1 MNNDIPAS
9 ITRQAHAKINLGIR
23 ILRKRSDGYH
33 DIETV
38 FTRILP
44 YDEIV
49 LQQSDV
55 ITLVCNKPELP
66 TDENNLCIKGSELL
80 RQQFG
85 VKKGA
90 HITLK
95 KQIPLG
101 AGLGGGSSDA
111 AATLLGLVQLW
122 NLATSTET
130 LSTLALKLG
139 SDVPYFLHEGTAH
152 ATGRGEMLD
161 YVDLEIP
168 YWIVLVYPNIHVST
182 AWAYR
187 EIDMTMS
194 PTKETA
200 EIRQSSLKDL
210 VMKNIHHPELLRK
223 TIVNDFESVV
233 MKAYPPIA
241 QIKQELYDNGAIF
254 AQMSGS
260 GSSVYGFFESKDR
273 AASVVRQFEKRY
285 AVFLTPPK
293 FSPEK

>member
-1 MNNDIPAS
+1 MNNDIPAC
-9 ITRQAHAKINLGIR
+9 ITRQAYAKINLGIR
-23 ILRKRSDGYH
+23 ILRKRADGYH

-38 FTRILP
+38 FARILP
-44 YDEIV
+44 CDEII
-49 LQQSDV
+49 LKQSDA
-55 ITLVCNKPELP
+55 IILTCTQPDLP
-66 TDENNLCIKGSELL
+66 TDENNLCIKAAELL

-85 VKKGA
+85 VSKGV
-90 HITLK
+90 HITLG
-95 KQIPLG
+95 KQIPVG

-111 AATLLGLVQLW
+111 AATLLGLAQLW
-122 NLATSTET
+122 HLESSIEM

-139 SDVPYFLHEGTAH
+139 SDVPYFLHDGTAH

-161 YVDLEIP
+161 FVDLEIP

-187 EIDMTMS
+187 EIDMMMS
-194 PTKETA
+194 PTKGTTG
-200 EIRQSSLKDL
+200 IRQSSLKDL

-241 QIKQELYDNGAIF
+241 QIKQELYDSGAIF

-285 AVFLTPPK
+285 VVFLTPPN